1 MLTLLLVA
9 LLLLAGPLTGSFA
22 AAAGARDAMGGDR
35 TAQAG
40 RHADDDAASVGST
53 RLSSSRIRTAAPRTQ
68 LDSGAADLPRVTEP
82 VDSRHE
88 HSLPSARDTTARSA
102 PPRGTHSRAPPA

>member
-1 MLTLLLVA
+1 VLTLLLAA
-9 LLLLAGPLTGSFA
+9 LLLLAGPLTGSLA
-22 AAAGARDAMGGDR
+22 AAAGASDATRGDR

-68 LDSGAADLPRVTEP
+68 LDSAAADLPRVTEP
-82 VDSRHE
+82 VDGRHE
-88 HSLPSARDTTARSA
+88 PVIPSAQDTAAGAA
-102 PPRGTHSRAPPA
+102 PPRSTHSRAPPA